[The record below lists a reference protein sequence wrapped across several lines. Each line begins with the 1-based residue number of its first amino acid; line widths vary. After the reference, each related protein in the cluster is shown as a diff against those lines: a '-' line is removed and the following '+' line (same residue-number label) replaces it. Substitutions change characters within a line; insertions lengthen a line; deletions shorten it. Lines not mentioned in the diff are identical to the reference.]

1 MPAGRLPSGVSRRGL
16 LGAAALGGVGSVF
29 VPVSASS
36 AAAASS
42 APSTDRSDARGPH
55 ARTLTFT
62 TGTNA
67 SAAVSPDGD
76 RLVIE
81 VQGMLWALPRSGGAA
96 TALTAPDLEPTR
108 PVWSPDGSAIAFCSY
123 RGGGFHVWT
132 MAPDGSNPRR
142 LTSGPWDDRGVS
154 WSPDGTRIAFASERG
169 GDPVR
174 GSSYDIWSVDVA
186 AGELTRLTSRPDV
199 EDFDPAW
206 HPDGDRILFV
216 RADAAGARTIASVP
230 AAGGEVTTVRTVDS
244 GSLMCPAVS
253 KDGRVAFVWTAGG
266 TQFAAAASALVVDGR
281 TVSGTEDVSP
291 LPPSWTP
298 DGGLLYFADGRLKAL
313 SPSLEPAADIP
324 FTASLDVPRPV
335 YRRKERDFDSTGPRP
350 VRGIHL
356 PALSPDGGSVV
367 FAALNSLWLM
377 PIGARPRKLFEAAPS
392 RYVQMPSWARDG
404 KSIVYVYDGDAGG
417 DGLAAVHRL
426 SPDTGVDT
434 VLATGGRINP
444 ALSPDGARLACH
456 DTTGNLLLVD
466 VASGTETRLAAPLGG
481 NGLPGRPSWSPDG
494 RYIAFCDRN
503 RLNQRFR
510 EGYNVIRVIDT
521 RDGSSRTFLPLP
533 HTSVSDRCDSGP
545 VWSPDGTWLALVVE
559 SALWVLPVG
568 PDGTPAGRPQRITD
582 EPADHPSWSG
592 DSRRLLYL
600 SGGRLRLIHRNGTG
614 RRTLPVPLTAARRLP
629 PRTDVT
635 RVHAGRFWDGT
646 GETVREDVDIV
657 ITGNR
662 ITAVEPHRSGAG
674 RAGEQRIDASHST
687 VIPGLWDSHTHP
699 YQNIYGGRQTSLML
713 AYGITTNVSL
723 GGFAYEQVRLREAT
737 DSGALAGPRLL
748 TTGELI
754 DGSRVAYSM
763 GRAHTT
769 SDGLRRTL
777 ERAVAL
783 DYDFVKTYVRAPA
796 QVMAEAARTAH
807 ERLGVPAGS
816 HLLTPGIQVGQDLTT
831 HLTATQRQEYGRSAS
846 ATGHTYEDVYEIYRG
861 GRFEIIITP
870 FNALYLL
877 GDEPALADDPRV
889 TSLMPPWD
897 TVAVKALAKARPT
910 EEQLRQLRLEM
921 AIYRR
926 IVADGGTLA
935 MGTDSPL
942 APIGL
947 QVHLGLR
954 ALHQYAG
961 LSAAQA
967 LRTATVVP
975 ARMFGVDD
983 DLGTAE
989 PGKLADLTVIDGNPF
1004 QDFTDLTRV
1013 AWVMRDGIGHRQQDL
1028 VGPHHLTAA
1037 PADGDSEHWHAVG
1050 QIIRREGCCAT

>member
-1 MPAGRLPSGVSRRGL
+1 V
-16 LGAAALGGVGSVF
+16 GAAF
-29 VPVSASS
+29 VPVSASP

-42 APSTDRSDARGPH
+42 APSPDGSDARGLYT
-55 ARTLTFT
+55 RTLTFT
-62 TGTNA
+62 TATNA
-67 SAAVSPDGD
+67 SATVSPDGD

-81 VQGMLWALPRSGGAA
+81 VQGVLWALSRHGGTA

-108 PVWSPDGSAIAFCSY
+108 PAWSPDGSAIAFCSY

-142 LTSGPWDDRGVS
+142 LTSGPWDDRGAS

-174 GSSYDIWSVDVA
+174 GSSYDIWTVEVA
-186 AGELTRLTSRPDV
+186 TGELTRLTSRPDV
-199 EDFDPAW
+199 EDYDPAW

-244 GSLMCPAVS
+244 GTLMCPAVS
-253 KDGRVAFVWTAGG
+253 KDGRLAFVWTAGG
-266 TQFAAAASALVVDGR
+266 TQFAAATSALVVDGP

-313 SPSLEPAADIP
+313 NATLEPAGDIP
-324 FTASLDVPRPV
+324 FTASLGVPRPA
-335 YRRKERDFDSTGPRP
+335 YRRKVRDFDSTARRP
-350 VRGIHL
+350 VLGVHL

-377 PIGARPRKLFEAAPS
+377 PVGARPRRLFQAAPS
-392 RYVQMPSWARDG
+392 AYVQMPSWARDG
-404 KSIVYVYDGDAGG
+404 RSLVYSYDGDAGG
-417 DGLAAVHRL
+417 DGLAAVHRFF
-426 SPDTGVDT
+426 PGTGEDA
-434 VLATGGRINP
+434 VLATGGRLNP
-444 ALSPDGARLACH
+444 ALSPDGARLACQ

-466 VASGTETRLAAPLGG
+466 LASGTETKLAAPLGG

-494 RYIAFCDRN
+494 RYIALCDRN

-521 RDGSSRTFLPLP
+521 RDGASRAFLPLP

-545 VWSPDGTWLALVVE
+545 VWSPDGTSLALVVE

-568 PDGTPAGRPQRITD
+568 PDGTPAGSPRQITD

-600 SGGRLRLIHRNGTG
+600 SGGRLRLINRDGTG
-614 RRTLPVPLTAARRLP
+614 RRTLPVPLAAARRLL

-635 RVHAGRFWDGT
+635 RVHAGRLWDGT
-646 GETVREDVDIV
+646 GDTVREDVDIV

-674 RAGEQRIDASHST
+674 RAGEQRIDASTST
-687 VIPGLWDSHTHP
+687 VVPGLWDSHTHP

-713 AYGITTNVSL
+713 AYGITANVSL
-723 GGFAYEQVRLREAT
+723 GGFAYEQARLREAADT
-737 DSGALAGPRLL
+737 GALTGPRLL
-748 TTGELI
+748 ATGELI

-763 GRAHTT
+763 GRAHNTA
-769 SDGLRRTL
+769 DGLRRTL

-796 QVMAEAARTAH
+796 WIMAEAARTAH
-807 ERLGVPAGS
+807 EELGVPAGS

-846 ATGHTYEDVYEIYRG
+846 ATGHTYADVHEIYRD
-861 GRFEIIITP
+861 GRFEIVITP
-870 FNALYLL
+870 FNALCLL
-877 GDEPALADDPRV
+877 GDDPALADDARV
-889 TSLMPPWD
+889 TTLMPPWD
-897 TVAVKALAKARPT
+897 TATVRALAKARPT
-910 EEQLRQLRLEM
+910 EEQLRELRLEM
-921 AIYRR
+921 TAYRR

-935 MGTDSPL
+935 LGTDSPL
-942 APIGL
+942 APVGL

-954 ALHQYAG
+954 ALHRYAG
-961 LSAAQA
+961 LSPAQA

-1013 AWVMRDGIGHRQQDL
+1013 AWVMRDGIVHRQEDL
-1028 VGPHHLTAA
+1028 VGPHHLAA
-1037 PADGDSEHWHAVG
+1037 DPADGDSEHHWHEVG
-1050 QIIRREGCCAT
+1050 RIIRREGCCAT